1 MVLLLVHVHNC
12 KKPRKKKRRL
22 PLALSTLEATG
33 SFMEELPS
41 MSGGSLN
48 PEIMGSIRWV
58 DDLRYQSIQLA
69 R

>member
-12 KKPRKKKRRL
+12 KKPRKKRKL
-22 PLALSTLEATG
+22 PLALSKLEATG

-58 DDLRYQSIQLA
+58 DDIRYQSIQLA